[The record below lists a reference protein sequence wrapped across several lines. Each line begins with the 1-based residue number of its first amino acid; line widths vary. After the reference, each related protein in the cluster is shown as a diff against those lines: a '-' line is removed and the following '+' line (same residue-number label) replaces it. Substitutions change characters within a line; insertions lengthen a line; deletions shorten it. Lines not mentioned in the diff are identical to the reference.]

1 MNNQQALDWMRA
13 YFHRLFVERDVDA
26 LDDYLHPDYFD
37 DDIGAEVSDHV
48 QDSKD
53 YLRGWF
59 QRTPG
64 IGVDVLEA
72 MAAGG
77 VISAFLDWYVQE
89 GGDKK
94 VIMKGV
100 AVFVLRDG
108 KILHRHT
115 FMYHQYLQHQNPAG

>member
-53 YLRGWF
+53 YLRSWF
-59 QRTPG
+59 QRSPG

-94 VIMKGV
+94 IIMKGV
-100 AVFVLRDG
+100 AVFVLCDG
-108 KILHRHT
+108 KILHR
-115 FMYHQYLQHQNPAG
+115 